1 VIPISQIL
9 LTPVSRLSVDPHLML
24 SVACPSYIIP
34 KVTPL
39 IFAAGSGAGGTS
51 GSEEEG
57 IVVVFE
63 VSTIAV

>member
-1 VIPISQIL
+1 
-9 LTPVSRLSVDPHLML
+9 ML

-57 IVVVFE
+57 IVVVFK
-63 VSTIAV
+63 VSTIAVQD